1 MSSVNQHKLAKFHE
15 VVYLVCMS
23 EQKRRVNLTVHP
35 SLYEKAQNLMAE
47 DCFAD
52 FSGYVEHLIRVEWQ
66 RRNANLTAEQV
77 GKVLGPYAQHTP
89 QASALAKTPAEVIE
103 PTASAKPKRRAA

>member
-15 VVYLVCMS
+15 IVYLVCMS

-77 GKVLGPYAQHTP
+77 GKVLGPYALHTP
-89 QASALAKTPAEVIE
+89 SASALAKTPAEATE
-103 PTASAKPKRRAA
+103 PTPSAKPKRRAA

>member
-77 GKVLGPYAQHTP
+77 GKVLGPYAAAAAP
-89 QASALAKTPAEVIE
+89 EPAVTER
-103 PTASAKPKRRAA
+103 TKRKGA